1 MSFQLTIDNY
11 GRTTVLD
18 VSSTETVQSVKT
30 RMGTLPH
37 PFTLLLEKRRLT
49 ESKTLEQEGITCP
62 TTVYVAM
69 EIQANTF
76 GGGSMFSTMLKPWS
90 ANGKPSTSFLGLF

>member
-11 GRTTVLD
+11 GQTTVLD
-18 VSSTETVQSVKT
+18 VSSSETVQSVKA
-30 RMGTLPH
+30 RMGNLH
-37 PFTLLLEKRRLT
+37 PCTLLLETRQLT

-62 TTVYVAM
+62 TTIHVAM
-69 EIQANTF
+69 EIQASTF

>member
-1 MSFQLTIDNY
+1 MTFQLTIDNY

-18 VSSTETVQSVKT
+18 VSSNETVQSVKA
-30 RMGTLPH
+30 RIGNLPH
-37 PFTLLLEKRRLT
+37 PCTLLLETRQLT
-49 ESKTLEQEGITCP
+49 ESKTLEQEGITRP
-62 TTVYVAM
+62 TTIHVVM
-69 EIQANTF
+69 EIQATTF